1 MLDHTVTNNEL
12 MKGNMG
18 LIDDINRQRDSN
30 KVLKLRVQSDMGELR
45 RAYQVIGAK
54 GERESQEGSTDT
66 KAVKGLFEGIESEV
80 HTSPVDL
87 TSLLYK
93 NRQRLLAF
101 RAAVTDLEAR
111 KRALPPLPRDTPFL
125 PPIESNVQTVQ
136 TLPEAR
142 RASNVFVTASVPPIT
157 SISLGLGLSQ
167 GLSQGLGGGGV
178 GVRGMTQ
185 QQQHERERDE
195 ENDEEGEGERPD
207 TAESNQDQEQVS
219 EEVKSRKW
227 EEKLAGLSVGDGVGE
242 GEEGE
247 EVEGGTGP
255 GTEAG
260 EEGDVEGGELSEI
273 EKAINDVD
281 GQQDTDNRAVEG
293 MDGDTEVVVEDS

>member
-1 MLDHTVTNNEL
+1 

-111 KRALPPLPRDTPFL
+111 KRALPPLPRDTPLL

-185 QQQHERERDE
+185 QQQQHERERE
-195 ENDEEGEGERPD
+195 EEDDEEGEGERPD
-207 TAESNQDQEQVS
+207 TAESNQDQVS
-219 EEVKSRKW
+219 EEVVSRKW
-227 EEKLAGLSVGDGVGE
+227 EEKLAGLSVGEGE
-242 GEEGE
+242 GEEEG
-247 EVEGGTGP
+247 EGGTMA

-273 EKAINDVD
+273 VKEINDVD

>member
-167 GLSQGLGGGGV
+167 GLGQGLGGGGV

-185 QQQHERERDE
+185 QQQERERDE
-195 ENDEEGEGERPD
+195 EDDEEGEGERPD

-227 EEKLAGLSVGDGVGE
+227 EEKLAGLSVGDGEGE
-242 GEEGE
+242 GEEEG
-247 EVEGGTGP
+247 EGGTVA

-260 EEGDVEGGELSEI
+260 EEGEGEGVELSEI
-273 EKAINDVD
+273 EKEINDVD

-293 MDGDTEVVVEDS
+293 MDGEGDAEVVVEDS